1 MQTILQYCNAVL
13 RAILCN
19 IAMQYCVQYCAILL
33 QCNAILRTRDTT
45 RGGVHA
51 PRTSG
56 RQLDAARLNSGYLMT
71 PIKGSTNLSS
81 LVPPKPQGSS
91 PRLTPPS
98 RESMRRGES
107 IQNGVGVRLEEN
119 RGCLAEGELS
129 PGGVLVPGGNQSAQN
144 GGIP

>member
-1 MQTILQYCNAVL
+1 MNNIAGNI
-13 RAILCN
+13 AIIALCN
-19 IAMQYCVQYCAILL
+19 NNCT
-33 QCNAILRTRDTT
+33 AILRIRDTT

-56 RQLDAARLNSGYLMT
+56 QRLDAARLNSGYLMT

-107 IQNGVGVRLEEN
+107 IQNGVGVRMEEN
-119 RGCLAEGELS
+119 RGCFAEGELS
-129 PGGVLVPGGNQSAQN
+129 LGDVLVPKGNQSN
-144 GGIP
+144 PIGRGP